1 MPQKAHITSVE
12 ALEMF
17 RSQLIV
23 YVSKARPTLEEVSAE
38 VVRIRQ
44 WLENEQRVHWE
55 SQVRRR
61 AKELEQA
68 QAALFSARLSNL
80 REETAA
86 EQMAFHRAQRALEEA
101 EGKLRTLKNWNRE
114 FENRS
119 DPLVKQTEKLH
130 TVLSNDMVQAVAYLT
145 EAINTLAAY
154 QEITPAAAPQT
165 PGSVTGE
172 VKTEELAKSA
182 VSNAPQSDPDTRKAA
197 KIP

>member
-12 ALEMF
+12 ALESF

-86 EQMAFHRAQRALEEA
+86 EQMAFHRAKRALEEA

-154 QEITPAAAPQT
+154 QEITPTAAPQT

>member
-80 REETAA
+80 SEETAA
-86 EQMAFHRAQRALEEA
+86 EQMAFHRAKRALDEA

-114 FENRS
+114 FENQS

-154 QEITPAAAPQT
+154 QEITPTAAPQT

>member
-12 ALEMF
+12 ALETF

-38 VVRIRQ
+38 VVRVRQ
-44 WLENEQRVHWE
+44 WLQNEQRAHWE
-55 SQVRRR
+55 TQVRRR

-80 REETAA
+80 REESAA
-86 EQMAFHRAQRALEEA
+86 EQMAYHRARRALDDA
-101 EGKLRTLKNWNRE
+101 ENKLRTLKNWNRE
-114 FENRS
+114 FDNRS

-130 TVLSNDMVQAVAYLT
+130 TVLAHDMVEAVAYLT

-154 QEITPAAAPQT
+154 REIAPTAAPQSPPRP
-165 PGSVTGE
+165 PGPTE
-172 VKTEELAKSA
+172 TEEIAKPEIS
-182 VSNAPQSDPDTRKAA
+182 
-197 KIP
+197 

>member
-12 ALEMF
+12 ALESF

-86 EQMAFHRAQRALEEA
+86 EQMAFHRAKRALEEA

-114 FENRS
+114 FENQS

-154 QEITPAAAPQT
+154 QEIAPAAGPQT

-182 VSNAPQSDPDTRKAA
+182 VSNAPQSDTDTRKAA